1 MRQIAKSDRIT
12 QVAED
17 VEKSRHSNIE
27 WRDASERTSNALE
40 QKVKEPKQLLFFKG
54 AIYEITFNSVG
65 KFSNTQLALLYELPS
80 NDDIRNWRKIKMLK
94 APVGC
99 RSIEYHLD
107 TPTQVYLD
115 IGYEEVSIGVCPDR
129 TQHMSCDTQAKRKQ
143 YGLKHHVTSTIHAA
157 MGDTLQSMATEI
169 SSSNVKFAIWD
180 KGQLVVI
187 LSRTNFAKDTI
198 FVGDKNETLRTLKQL
213 LLRKTQWTDFI
224 EMILELITVTED
236 GQIGTA
242 RNMMHSDT
250 FPFRICD
257 MSLPQCNTGFVYM
270 LISLKDKS
278 FVYIGMTKSIRVRIQ
293 QHNSGVGAVSTEPL
307 HLRPYALLAYICGFD
322 LRMDLMAFVEQK
334 WKYKRDQLIQNG
346 TNNPI
351 AWAEAGAQIVTDMNE
366 NTDAVPWGLNL
377 VCMFKE

>member
-1 MRQIAKSDRIT
+1 
-12 QVAED
+12 
-17 VEKSRHSNIE
+17 
-27 WRDASERTSNALE
+27 
-40 QKVKEPKQLLFFKG
+40 
-54 AIYEITFNSVG
+54 
-65 KFSNTQLALLYELPS
+65 
-80 NDDIRNWRKIKMLK
+80 
-94 APVGC
+94 
-99 RSIEYHLD
+99 
-107 TPTQVYLD
+107 
-115 IGYEEVSIGVCPDR
+115 
-129 TQHMSCDTQAKRKQ
+129 
-143 YGLKHHVTSTIHAA
+143 
-157 MGDTLQSMATEI
+157 
-169 SSSNVKFAIWD
+169 
-180 KGQLVVI
+180 
-187 LSRTNFAKDTI
+187 
-198 FVGDKNETLRTLKQL
+198 
-213 LLRKTQWTDFI
+213 
-224 EMILELITVTED
+224 MILELITVTED
-236 GQIGTA
+236 GQIGTD

-366 NTDAVPWGLNL
+366 NTDAVPCGLNL